1 MLAYKTILKI
11 KNDTLFLK
19 IPSNFK
25 GKSVE
30 IIVLET
36 QEISDNNLMEGSSET
51 NSFYDS
57 LFNKIDDNISISL
70 NQEPNDLQK
79 IILSSPTWSDS
90 EYQSF
95 LETRKLFNLWK
106 ID

>member
-11 KNDTLFLK
+11 KNDTLSLK

-36 QEISDNNLMEGSSET
+36 QENNGNNLKYEST
-51 NSFYDS
+51 NIESFYEKS
-57 LFNKIDDNISISL
+57 LSQMDENISKSPIH
-70 NQEPNDLQK
+70 EPNDLQK
-79 IILSSPTWSDS
+79 IILSAPTWSEN
-90 EYQSF
+90 EYQNF
-95 LETRKLFNLWK
+95 LETRKLFNQWK

>member
-36 QEISDNNLMEGSSET
+36 QENNGNNLIYESTSIESYYETSFAQIEDNMTQSSI
-51 NSFYDS
+51 N
-57 LFNKIDDNISISL
+57 
-70 NQEPNDLQK
+70 EPNNLQK
-79 IILSSPTWSDS
+79 IILNAPNWSEN
-90 EYQSF
+90 EYQNF
-95 LETRKLFNLWK
+95 LETRKLFNQWK